1 MTASFPA
8 PPRCTLE
15 AETDQ
20 MLAAFRDKADEM
32 ANTFEGD
39 IAAAVAD
46 MIREQFGPG
55 HGRILV
61 AVAQAAGCFEK
72 VLREDYGTEW
82 AAVSVLAILALAGS
96 RLDREA
102 SS

>member
-1 MTASFPA
+1 MTAPFPV
-8 PPRCTLE
+8 PPKCALD

-20 MLAAFRDKADEM
+20 MLAAFRDKADEL
-32 ANTFEGD
+32 ANTFED
-39 IAAAVAD
+39 DVAAAIAD

-55 HGRILV
+55 HGRVLV

-82 AAVSVLAILALAGS
+82 AAVSVLAVLALAGS
-96 RLDREA
+96 RLDREVPK
-102 SS
+102 